1 MKPAPYLVGDL
12 IAVASHVVP
21 CGSLGIVNLVY
32 VCMFVWLYS
41 VYAFAVLHAQTP
53 VSEAESSTAPKAR
66 SNDYVE
72 DFQTTTVPD
81 MKTMQDVTCKEEKE
95 DMNPYARLGEL
106 EALDLISFAYQIS
119 MGMVSYLAC
128 FFCFA
133 TESIDIIHVVPFK
146 PCFVDYKGL
155 TPIDFRSTWPA
166 FPLYI
171 VTSLAVTSLWMK
183 TRY

>member
-1 MKPAPYLVGDL
+1 MWFSWDCQPG
-12 IAVASHVVP
+12 
-21 CGSLGIVNLVY
+21 
-32 VCMFVWLYS
+32 VCMFVCTCAHLHLIWLCS
-41 VYAFAVLHAQTP
+41 VYACAVLYAQTS

-72 DFQTTTVPD
+72 AFQI

-128 FFCFA
+128 FSCFA
-133 TESIDIIHVVPFK
+133 TESIDIIHAVPFK

-155 TPIDFRSTWPA
+155 TPIDCRSTWPA

-171 VTSLAVTSLWMK
+171 VTSLAATSLWMK
-183 TRY
+183 TRYWKYQALV

>member
-1 MKPAPYLVGDL
+1 MWFSWDCQPGV
-12 IAVASHVVP
+12 
-21 CGSLGIVNLVY
+21 CMY
-32 VCMFVWLYS
+32 VCVIWLCS
-41 VYAFAVLHAQTP
+41 VYACAVLHAQTP
-53 VSEAESSTAPKAR
+53 VSEADSSTAPKAR

-72 DFQTTTVPD
+72 DFQTTKTVPD

-119 MGMVSYLAC
+119 MGMVSYLSG
-128 FFCFA
+128 FSRFA

-155 TPIDFRSTWPA
+155 TPIGFRSTWPA

-171 VTSLAVTSLWMK
+171 VTSLAATSLWMK